1 MNFFLTEEQQ
11 VLQQAVRE
19 FAREE
24 IAPRSAEYNRRHEF
38 PWENFRRLAELGYL
52 NMHLPEE
59 YGGQGLDWVSY
70 AIVIEELARACAVTA
85 VIYEVH
91 CSLHSEAIYLFGT
104 EEQRRR
110 YLPRLSRGELLGAY
124 ALTEPQA
131 GSDAAAIQ
139 TRAERV
145 GDEYVLNGQKIFIT
159 NGGVADLYIVFA
171 RTHPDPSLRHKGI
184 TAFIVEK
191 GTPGLSFG
199 PPERKMGLHASH
211 TTAVYLENVRVPVEN
226 RLGPEGEGFKIAMAI
241 LDRGRIGIAAQAVG
255 ITQAAFDEAMKY
267 ATERH
272 TFGKP
277 IIEHQAIAFKLAD
290 MATEL
295 EAARLLT
302 YRAAFLMD
310 QGVPCTKEVA
320 MAKLFASEVAM
331 RQTVEAVQILG
342 GYGYMEEYRVE
353 RLMREAKITQIYE
366 GTSEIQRLVIS
377 RHLLKELQA
386 ARG

>member
-159 NGGVADLYIVFA
+159 NGGVADVYIVFA